1 MWIYIVLG
9 VLFALVVLYL
19 VAIAPGRRADIKE
32 YVGVRFAHRGLH
44 NAEREENSMSA
55 FRAAVEA
62 GYGIELDIRL
72 SKDGEL
78 VVFHDDTL
86 TRVAKIE
93 GRVDEF
99 TADELANIKLGDTED
114 TVPRFADVLALVDGK
129 VPLLVEIK
137 EDAGNYRVSARAA
150 EMLSGYKG
158 RFIVESFNPLS
169 LGNFKKLCPEPARGV
184 LSTDYMKNKKYRKPM
199 YLLLRALMLNRVA
212 SPAFIAYHH
221 TDKSLSLSIL
231 RHLFGVVTFAWTVR
245 SPEEEAAALAAGY
258 DGVIFENYIP
268 EDK

>member
-9 VLFALVVLYL
+9 VLFTLVVLYL

-86 TRVAKIE
+86 TRVANTE
-93 GRVDEF
+93 GRVIDY
-99 TADELANIKLGDTED
+99 TASELKKLSLQGTDQ
-114 TVPRFADVLALVDGK
+114 TVPTFLEVLALVEGK

-137 EDAGNYRVSARAA
+137 EDPGVSAVSRKTA
-150 EMLSGYKG
+150 EILSEYDGDY
-158 RFIVESFNPLS
+158 IVESFNPLA
-169 LGNFKKLCPEPARGV
+169 LWKFKKIMPKALRGV
-184 LSTDYMKNKKYRKPM
+184 LSDHFFAEKKYRKPM
-199 YLLLRALMLNRVA
+199 YFLLQMFMLNFLA
-212 SPAFIAYHH
+212 APDFIAFNHERYR
-221 TDKSLSLSIL
+221 SLGFKIQKN
-231 RHLFGVVTFAWTVR
+231 LFRPTLFAWTVR
-245 SPEEEAAALAAGY
+245 SSQAEVLAKKHGF
-258 DGVIFENYIP
+258 DSVIFENYTP
-268 EDK
+268 